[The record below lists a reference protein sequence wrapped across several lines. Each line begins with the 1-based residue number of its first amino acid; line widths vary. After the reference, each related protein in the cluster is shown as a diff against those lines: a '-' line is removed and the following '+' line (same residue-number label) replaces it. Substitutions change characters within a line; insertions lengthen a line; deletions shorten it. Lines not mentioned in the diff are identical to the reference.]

1 MTNLIRNAAVALT
14 IAGGFAGSAMAQQA
28 APAAPAAEAAAPS
41 ATSAKYSD
49 DQVKKFADA
58 LNRVQKVTAEYQPKI
73 AAATGPASDTLK
85 GEMATKMHES
95 LTGAGITPQDYSAI
109 AADVNADADL
119 RRRVGVELGA
129 LADAGAA
136 PAGAPAAPTGGN

>member
-14 IAGGFAGSAMAQQA
+14 VAAGFAGSAMAQTAA
-28 APAAPAAEAAAPS
+28 APAAPAAEGAAPS
-41 ATSAKYSD
+41 AISAKYAD

-58 LNRVQKVTAEYQPKI
+58 LNRVQKVTADYQPRI
-73 AAATGPASDTLK
+73 AAATGPAADTLK

-95 LTGAGITPQDYSAI
+95 LTGAGISPQDYSAI

-136 PAGAPAAPTGGN
+136 PAGAPAAAN